1 MKKAALYNLGCKVNA
16 YETEAIQ
23 QMLQKNNYEIVPFT
37 QKADIYII
45 NTCTVTNIA
54 DKKSRQILHRARR
67 MNPEAIVVAM
77 GCYVEAGEERVL
89 YDQGIDI
96 LIGNEKKNK
105 VLTIL
110 EQYIRGEKE
119 GKDSLKEEES
129 IENVKKYG
137 DMFLEETKTHTRAYI
152 KIQDGCNQF
161 CSYCIIPYVRGRVR
175 SREKKSILKEVE
187 NLAKKNYK
195 EIVLT
200 GIHLSSYGSDLE
212 GGKKGES
219 LLDLIEALHNIEG
232 LKRIRLGSL
241 EPGIIKEE
249 FVKKLKGYNKL
260 CPHFHLSL
268 QSGCDATLKRMDRQY
283 TTGEYY
289 EKVNL
294 LREEFFDPAIT
305 TDVIVG
311 FPKETEEEFQT
322 TYEFLEKICLYEMH
336 VFKYSKRQG
345 TKAASMEGQVQE
357 AVKTKRSSQLLFMA
371 KNNKKAFQERYRGKK
386 VAVLFEESL
395 VTDGISHQTGYTR
408 EYIKVKYN
416 GHKNYINQIV
426 EGRILPEEDGDVPV
440 FEPFMH

>member
-1 MKKAALYNLGCKVNA
+1 MDAIMKKAALYNLGCKVNA

-37 QKADIYII
+37 QMADIYII

-54 DKKSRQILHRARR
+54 DRKSRQILHRARR
-67 MNPEAIVVAM
+67 MNPDAIVVAM
-77 GCYVEAGEERVL
+77 GCYVQANEEKAL

-110 EQYIRGEKE
+110 EQYIRGERE
-119 GKDSLKEEES
+119 EKEEEG
-129 IENVKKYG
+129 IENVRNYG
-137 DMFLEETKTHTRAYI
+137 DMFLEKTKTHTRAYI

-175 SREKKSILKEVE
+175 SREKKSILEEVE
-187 NLAKKNYK
+187 NLAKKQYK

-212 GGKKGES
+212 CGKRGEP
-219 LLDLIEALHNIEG
+219 LLNLIEALHNIEG
-232 LKRIRLGSL
+232 VERVRLGSL
-241 EPGIIKEE
+241 EPGIITEE
-249 FVKKLKGYNKL
+249 FVKRLKGYNKL

-268 QSGCDATLKRMDRQY
+268 QSGCDATLKRMNRQY

-289 EKVNL
+289 EKVKL
-294 LREEFFDPAIT
+294 LREEFYDPAIT
-305 TDVIVG
+305 TDIIVG

-322 TYEFLEKICLYEMH
+322 TYEFLERICLYEMH

-357 AVKTKRSSQLLFMA
+357 SIKTKRSGQLLQMA
-371 KNNKKAFQERYRGKK
+371 KSHAKAFQEKYKGRK
-386 VAVLFEESL
+386 VSVLFEERL
-395 VTDGISHQTGYTR
+395 EEDGLPYQTGYTR
-408 EYIKVKYN
+408 EYIKVKYT

-426 EGRILPEEDGDVPV
+426 EGRILTEDKGDVPV

>member
-1 MKKAALYNLGCKVNA
+1 MW
-16 YETEAIQ
+16 
-23 QMLQKNNYEIVPFT
+23 
-37 QKADIYII
+37 
-45 NTCTVTNIA
+45 
-54 DKKSRQILHRARR
+54 
-67 MNPEAIVVAM
+67 
-77 GCYVEAGEERVL
+77 
-89 YDQGIDI
+89 
-96 LIGNEKKNK
+96 
-105 VLTIL
+105 
-110 EQYIRGEKE
+110 
-119 GKDSLKEEES
+119 
-129 IENVKKYG
+129 
-137 DMFLEETKTHTRAYI
+137 
-152 KIQDGCNQF
+152 
-161 CSYCIIPYVRGRVR
+161 
-175 SREKKSILKEVE
+175 
-187 NLAKKNYK
+187 
-195 EIVLT
+195 
-200 GIHLSSYGSDLE
+200 
-212 GGKKGES
+212 
-219 LLDLIEALHNIEG
+219 
-232 LKRIRLGSL
+232 
-241 EPGIIKEE
+241 
-249 FVKKLKGYNKL
+249 
-260 CPHFHLSL
+260 
-268 QSGCDATLKRMDRQY
+268 CDFFKWNRQY

-426 EGRILPEEDGDVPV
+426 EGRILPEDDGDVPV